1 MPKLAKNFLFVA
13 FLMLTAFSAEAA
25 ELWRLRYFVPTSSE
39 SEITFGSSKAA
50 EKLNTSGHSGNW
62 YLQMESESV
71 TARYVQT

>member
-1 MPKLAKNFLFVA
+1 MPKLAKIFLFVA

-25 ELWRLRYFVPTSSE
+25 ELWRLRYFVPTSAE
-39 SEITFGSSKAA
+39 SEITFGPSKAA
-50 EKLNTSGHSGNW
+50 ENSIHPDTVEIW